1 MTFLRILGTY
11 QGCQMVYLQTNK
23 IPIWVNFGVCT
34 LGWKMLIYFMVIWNI
49 LRTFGLFYDHLV
61 HFVFI
66 WYILCFMYQE
76 NLATLAHTLFLTF
89 DIGWWHSYNRYC
101 CVQYHFRFSFVK
113 NISLMVKYFNTYQI
127 CRFQS
132 GIAYQGL
139 YTIPAVARSH
149 SPLGSDVGGP
159 LDSPLASLDIMRQS
173 IISKFAETIAPMF
186 WTRDRCYDF

>member
-66 WYILCFMYQE
+66 WYHVPRKSGNPGTYSL
-76 NLATLAHTLFLTF
+76 F
-89 DIGWWHSYNRYC
+89 DI
-101 CVQYHFRFSFVK
+101 
-113 NISLMVKYFNTYQI
+113 
-127 CRFQS
+127 
-132 GIAYQGL
+132 
-139 YTIPAVARSH
+139 
-149 SPLGSDVGGP
+149 
-159 LDSPLASLDIMRQS
+159 
-173 IISKFAETIAPMF
+173 
-186 WTRDRCYDF
+186 